1 MFIFL
6 QDDSFTPE
14 DEDPVENQC
23 EAVRSVTPEDPV
35 QETIPQKAITIKQN
49 KISSSRFSPK
59 LDKQKT
65 QRTNLFPRPVPSK
78 LLPPLSYSAVKKD
91 QQVES
96 KIRTLPDPSVSLH
109 PPKERTALPTLS
121 LHPLKDRNAL
131 PKLGPSQLPQHCI
144 KPHYDIFSNDI
155 TKPNT
160 TRQNGMCKLDHIR
173 YKKQQINRTITSLGP
188 LTSSSKQEVR
198 QMTG

>member
-1 MFIFL
+1 MET
-6 QDDSFTPE
+6 QS
-14 DEDPVENQC
+14 
-23 EAVRSVTPEDPV
+23 EAVLPTSVTPEEPV
-35 QETIPQKAITIKQN
+35 QETIPQRSVINKQS
-49 KISSSRFSPK
+49 KISSPRFSPK
-59 LDKQKT
+59 LDKKKS
-65 QRTNLFPRPVPSK
+65 QRTNLLPRPIPSK

-96 KIRTLPDPSVSLH
+96 KTRTLPDASVSLH
-109 PPKERTALPTLS
+109 PPKERPAVATVS

-160 TRQNGMCKLDHIR
+160 TRQSGMCKLDHIR
-173 YKKQQINRTITSLGP
+173 YKKQQMSRTISSVGP
-188 LTSSSKQEVR
+188 LTSTSKQEVR

>member
-1 MFIFL
+1 M
-6 QDDSFTPE
+6 
-14 DEDPVENQC
+14 V
-23 EAVRSVTPEDPV
+23 
-35 QETIPQKAITIKQN
+35 PQKFITAKQN
-49 KISSSRFSPK
+49 KMSSSRFPQKS
-59 LDKQKT
+59 DKRKT

-91 QQVES
+91 QPVES
-96 KIRTLPDPSVSLH
+96 KIRTLPDSSVSLQS
-109 PPKERTALPTLS
+109 PKERTALPTVS

-144 KPHYDIFSNDI
+144 KPHYDIFSNDTI
-155 TKPNT
+155 MPNP
-160 TRQNGMCKLDHIR
+160 TRQSGMCKLDHIR
-173 YKKQQINRTITSLGP
+173 YKKQQMSRTITSVGP

>member
-1 MFIFL
+1 M
-6 QDDSFTPE
+6 
-14 DEDPVENQC
+14 ENQC
-23 EAVRSVTPEDPV
+23 EAVLPISVTPEEPV
-35 QETIPQKAITIKQN
+35 QEIHQKAITTKQN
-49 KISSSRFSPK
+49 KIYSSRFSPK
-59 LDKQKT
+59 LDKRKT
-65 QRTNLFPRPVPSK
+65 LRNNLFPRPVPSN
-78 LLPPLSYSAVKKD
+78 LLPPLSFAVVKKD
-91 QQVES
+91 QPVDS
-96 KIRTLPDPSVSLH
+96 KIKTLPDASVSLH
-109 PPKERTALPTLS
+109 PTKERTAITTVS

-160 TRQNGMCKLDHIR
+160 TRQSGMCKLDHIR
-173 YKKQQINRTITSLGP
+173 YKKQQMSRTITSVGP